1 MTSPPEEITVQC
13 PKCGHLYE
21 DWTRAS
27 VNLDLDDFDEE
38 YLEQC
43 STATCPE
50 CHYKIDLDVLI
61 VEDGVFQFGTVA
73 DWEEGFTPLP

>member
-1 MTSPPEEITVQC
+1 MTYPIEEITVQC
-13 PKCGHLYE
+13 PNCGHLYQ

-43 STATCPE
+43 ETATCPE
-50 CHYKIDLDVLI
+50 CHYKIDLDLFI
-61 VEDGVFQFGTVA
+61 VEDGVFKFGTRG
-73 DWEEGFTPLP
+73 ERQE

>member
-13 PKCGHLYE
+13 PKCGHSYQ
-21 DWTRAS
+21 DWFRAS
-27 VNLDLDDFDEE
+27 VNLDLDAFDSE

-50 CHYKIDLDVLI
+50 CQYKVNLDVLI
-61 VEDGVFQFGTVA
+61 VEDGVFKLGTP
-73 DWEEGFTPLP
+73 E